1 MPKKFQFRLEALL
14 KLRANAVEQAK
25 NALATA
31 LQNRMKK
38 EDELY
43 MKEQYFSELLI
54 LEQSQKQSVSEMQ
67 ANWHHRQAVQ
77 HEIHTL
83 EREKNKLVEVEDKK
97 RYELAETMK
106 QEKTVEKLKERKK
119 TEYHEII
126 AKEEQVFLDE
136 IAGRSHGKSKATRRQ

>member
-1 MPKKFQFRLEALL
+1 MPKKFQFRLEPLL

-31 LQNRMKK
+31 LQNRVQK
-38 EDELY
+38 EEELTVR
-43 MKEQYFSELLI
+43 EQYFNELLVI
-54 LEQSQKQSVSEMQ
+54 EQSQKQTVIEMQ
-67 ANWHHRQAVQ
+67 ASWHHRQAIQ
-77 HEIHTL
+77 QEIRTL
-83 EREKNKLVEVEDKK
+83 EREKSKLVEVEDKK

-119 TEYHEII
+119 TEYYESI

-136 IAGRSHGKSKATRRQ
+136 IAGRSHGKGKAARQQ